1 MTTSGERLTE
11 TVPNP
16 APTPGDVPA
25 AHAPPMPPHGEV
37 HRSQRIGWLRAAVL
51 GANDGIVSTA
61 ALILGVAAA
70 DTSRTVVLTAGAAAL
85 VSGAF
90 SMAVGEY
97 VSVSTQRDT
106 ERADIAT
113 EEREL
118 ANLPDRELN
127 ELTAI
132 YREKGL
138 SPRLAREVAVELTN
152 HDALGTHLVD
162 ELGITDVNRAQPI
175 LAASSSAGSF
185 AIGAALPLVAAIV
198 APDGARIAV
207 ILVAALVSL
216 ALLGWTAARLG
227 GSQPARP
234 TLRVVLGGAV
244 AMAATMLVGTLIGT
258 ATG

>member
-1 MTTSGERLTE
+1 MTTSEERLVE
-11 TVPNP
+11 PASVP
-16 APTPGDVPA
+16 APG
-25 AHAPPMPPHGEV
+25 HAGAVPPHGEV
-37 HRSQRIGWLRAAVL
+37 HRSQRVGWLRASVL

-70 DTSRTVVLTAGAAAL
+70 DTSRTVVLTAGTAAL
-85 VSGAF
+85 VSGAL

-106 ERADIAT
+106 EQADIAT

-118 ANLPDRELN
+118 ANLPERELN

-132 YREKGL
+132 YRDKGL
-138 SPRLAREVAVELTN
+138 SPRLAREVAVELTR

-162 ELGITDVNRAQPI
+162 ELGITEVNRPRPI

-185 AIGAALPLVAAIV
+185 AIGAALPLAAAIV
-198 APDGARIAV
+198 APGDARIAV

-216 ALLGWTAARLG
+216 ALLGWVAARLG
-227 GSQPARP
+227 GSHPLRP
-234 TLRVVLGGAV
+234 TARVVLGGAV
-244 AMAATMLVGTLIGT
+244 AMAVTMLVGGLIGT
-258 ATG
+258 AST

>member
-1 MTTSGERLTE
+1 M
-11 TVPNP
+11 P
-16 APTPGDVPA
+16 A
-25 AHAPPMPPHGEV
+25 HGEV
-37 HRSQRIGWLRAAVL
+37 HRSQRVGWLRASVL

-70 DTSRTVVLTAGAAAL
+70 DTSRNVVLTAGVAAL
-85 VSGAF
+85 VSGAL

-118 ANLPDRELN
+118 ANLPERELN

-138 SPRLAREVAVELTN
+138 SPRLAREVAVELTS

-162 ELGITDVNRAQPI
+162 ELGITEVNRARPL
-175 LAASSSAGSF
+175 LAAASSAGSF
-185 AIGAALPLVAAIV
+185 AMGAALPLLAAV
-198 APDGARIAV
+198 LAPGSARMAV
-207 ILVAALVSL
+207 ILVAALVAL
-216 ALLGWTAARLG
+216 ALLGTVAARLG
-227 GSQPARP
+227 GSRPLRP
-234 TLRVVLGGAV
+234 TARVVAGGAA
-244 AMAATMLVGTLIGT
+244 AMAATMLVGSLVGT
-258 ATG
+258 AV